1 MSKTVVLGA
10 SPNPARVSYEATLRL
25 QRRGEE
31 VIAIGRREGQIGT
44 VAIETGAGPVADV
57 DTVTL
62 YLSAKNQT
70 DYEAYILDQLQ
81 PKRLIF
87 NPGAENPRLYHAARE
102 RGIDAMNA
110 CTLVMLSVGQ
120 Y

>member
-10 SPNPARVSYEATLRL
+10 SPNSARVSYEAIQRL

-44 VAIETGAGPVADV
+44 VTIKTSAEPISGV

-62 YLSAKNQT
+62 YLSAKNQA

-87 NPGAENPRLYHAARE
+87 NPGAENPQLYRAARE
-102 RGIDAMNA
+102 RGIDTMNA
-110 CTLVMLSVGQ
+110 CTLVMMSVGQ